1 MENHT
6 KRMRKA
12 RRQGLARKKD
22 LSAPNPRLQVRGRQ
36 TPRAGTPTASRSRG
50 PRKSALTQ
58 RQAGRQARVTTRRVT
73 GRRVRG

>member
-6 KRMRKA
+6 KRIRKA

-22 LSAPNPRLQVRGRQ
+22 FSAPNPRLQVRGSP
-36 TPRAGTPTASRSRG
+36 TPRND
-50 PRKSALTQ
+50 PRLEPPANTRRESVITQ
-58 RQAGRQARVTTRRVT
+58 RKAERQARNTTRRIT